1 MEQHAVKIVMLF
13 EYQHLFTITLETSD
27 DQSSNL
33 YLKVHLQVSPM
44 QVYKLQHKQ
53 YIFKHDHELAY
64 CEYTL

>member
-44 QVYKLQHKQ
+44 QVYNTNS
-53 YIFKHDHELAY
+53 IFLN
-64 CEYTL
+64 TTMN